1 MHWKM
6 VPIQQCLPERMRGW
20 WECLQINT
28 AYFEAYQ
35 VLARHQ
41 AGGVSLWSVN
51 KGDHRVMEC
60 GKDSR
65 GLGRWVWTRY
75 HGRSGV
81 NVRFVTAYRPVLNR
95 QGVQSVWNQQKGYFE
110 GIKDDR
116 CPRQI
121 FVDDLCKEVEG
132 WLEAGDQLVI
142 GMDANDDVRRSTLK
156 SRLEKLGLVESI
168 TSRHGLNGPPT
179 YDRGSAPIDGL
190 FVSRTLRGLKC
201 GYDGFVWDHRLLWIE
216 IPLTIAFGH
225 DVPPIIKAKAR
236 RLKCEDP
243 RVVKRYLEAY
253 KADILQF
260 DMMGLAKRL
269 QERAGGI
276 PLHHVKNQY
285 DVLDEMRLLAV
296 LKADKRCRKLK
307 MGQKQ
312 WTPDFQAVREEVK
325 LWNLVLRKKR
335 GARVSG
341 RYLERQIKICKQ
353 ADALSLSLEE
363 VVERRK
369 RAYRAEKILAKVSEA
384 SRKSW
389 LESLC
394 EAKAEAG
401 EGSKEMVL
409 RRLIRIE
416 DQRKMPG

>member
-1 MHWKM
+1 MVDGYGAKMEELRIYLTRLRLDAIGITECNVHWKM

-20 WECLQINT
+20 WECVQINT

-51 KGDHRVMEC
+51 KGAHRVMEC

-65 GLGRWVWTRY
+65 GLGRWAWTRY
-75 HGRSGV
+75 RGRSGV

-243 RVVKRYLEAY
+243 QVVKRYLEAY
-253 KADILQF
+253 KSRYF
-260 DMMGLAKRL
+260 
-269 QERAGGI
+269 
-276 PLHHVKNQY
+276 
-285 DVLDEMRLLAV
+285 
-296 LKADKRCRKLK
+296 
-307 MGQKQ
+307 
-312 WTPDFQAVREEVK
+312 AVRHDGVG
-325 LWNLVLRKKR
+325 KKT
-335 GARVSG
+335 SG
-341 RYLERQIKICKQ
+341 KGRWYSIATC
-353 ADALSLSLEE
+353 
-363 VVERRK
+363 
-369 RAYRAEKILAKVSEA
+369 
-384 SRKSW
+384 
-389 LESLC
+389 
-394 EAKAEAG
+394 
-401 EGSKEMVL
+401 
-409 RRLIRIE
+409 
-416 DQRKMPG
+416 